1 MDKISIL
8 QLLFVSRDLLVT
20 RRSEAKN
27 NEFSKIDSKEPHA
40 EGAATGTKKGPIFPN
55 PFDI

>member
-27 NEFSKIDSKEPHA
+27 NEFSKIDKEPHE

-55 PFDI
+55 PIDI